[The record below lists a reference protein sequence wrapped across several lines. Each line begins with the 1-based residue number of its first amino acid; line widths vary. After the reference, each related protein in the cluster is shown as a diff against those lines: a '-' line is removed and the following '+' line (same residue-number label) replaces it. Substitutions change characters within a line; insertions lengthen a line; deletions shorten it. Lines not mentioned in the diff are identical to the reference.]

1 MRFSSWAMKKRKS
14 KLEDFERFKLK
25 IVDKILE
32 FKNKLKACIKM
43 RQNILVGL
51 SYNTTFLC

>member
-32 FKNKLKACIKM
+32 FKIN
-43 RQNILVGL
+43 
-51 SYNTTFLC
+51 